1 LHTVKMSKGDGRAK
15 KEAYFQKLTQLL
27 EEYPTVF
34 IVNVDNVGS
43 NQMHQVRHALRGE
56 AVVLMG
62 KNTMVRKALRNLI
75 PENPNYEKL
84 MNVVKGNVGFVFT
97 KGDLKK
103 VREMILSN
111 RVQAPAKAG
120 AIAPVDVVVPAGNTG
135 LEPGKTS
142 FFQALSIPIP
152 TKIARGT
159 IEISTDVTLIKTG
172 DRVGVSEATLLNML
186 NISPFTYGLSILTIY
201 DSGTVFSPDVLDIEE
216 SSLIGNLL
224 TGIQTIAAISL
235 GLGFPTVASVPHNL
249 IAGYKNVL
257 GVALATEYSF
267 EAADRIKE
275 ILADPSKFA
284 AASSDAAPA
293 AGGAAE
299 EAAPAKE
306 EEKEESEDE
315 DMGFGLFD

>member
-1 LHTVKMSKGDGRAK
+1 MSKGDGRVK

-43 NQMHQVRHALRGE
+43 NQMHQVRHALRGQG
-56 AVVLMG
+56 VVLMG

-103 VREMILSN
+103 VRETILSN
-111 RVQAPAKAG
+111 RVRAPAKAG
-120 AIAPVDVVVPAGNTG
+120 ATAPVDVVVPAGNTG

-159 IEISTDVTLIKTG
+159 IEISTDVVLIKTG
-172 DRVGVSEATLLNML
+172 DKVGVSEATLLNML

-235 GLGFPTVASVPHNL
+235 AIGFPTVASVPHSL
-249 IAGYKNVL
+249 IRGYKNVI
-257 GVALATEYSF
+257 GVALATDYSF

-284 AASSDAAPA
+284 AAAAASAPA
-293 AGGAAE
+293 ASSGAAAE

-306 EEKEESEDE
+306 EEKEESDD